1 MTGLAHL
8 PTRAGSRPRTTAE
21 IPHSQLDQQP
31 ADGRYVDAI
40 LAEAVTWP
48 SVVGEPSKIS
58 VDGARALTLD
68 TSSQG
73 GPPEAFMVGR
83 EFCHVHAQGD
93 YSLHATLPVPLAE
106 AAERAGWAEPH
117 FLVHT
122 GQAPATVV
130 MVYAPR
136 DESERDCVMQLV
148 RASYE
153 FALVSSR
160 LSVLMSS
167 SQAPDTE

>member
-1 MTGLAHL
+1 MTSEVDL
-8 PTRAGSRPRTTAE
+8 PRRAGTRPRTTDAF
-21 IPHSQLDQQP
+21 PHSQLDQQP
-31 ADGRYVDAI
+31 ADSRHVEAI
-40 LAEAVTWP
+40 LAEALSWP
-48 SVVGEPSKIS
+48 AVVGRPSEIS
-58 VDGARALTLD
+58 VEGARALTLD
-68 TSSQG
+68 DSVAG
-73 GPPEAFMVGR
+73 GTAEAFMVGK

-93 YSLHATLPVPLAE
+93 FSLHTTLPVPLAE

-136 DESERDCVMQLV
+136 DEREREVVLRLV

-153 FALVSSR
+153 FAL
-160 LSVLMSS
+160 
-167 SQAPDTE
+167 APSPTP

>member
-1 MTGLAHL
+1 MTGPSHL
-8 PTRAGSRPRTTAE
+8 PTRAGSRPRTTTE

-31 ADGRYVDAI
+31 TDGQHLDAI
-40 LAEAVTWP
+40 LAEATTWP
-48 SVVGEPSKIS
+48 AVVGEPSKIS

-93 YSLHATLPVPLAE
+93 FSLHTTLPLPLAE
-106 AAERAGWAEPH
+106 AAECAGWAEPH
-117 FLVHT
+117 FLVHS
-122 GQAPATVV
+122 GRAPATVV

-136 DESERDCVMQLV
+136 DDSERDVVMQLV

-153 FALVSSR
+153 FALGAEGA
-160 LSVLMSS
+160 
-167 SQAPDTE
+167 APQP